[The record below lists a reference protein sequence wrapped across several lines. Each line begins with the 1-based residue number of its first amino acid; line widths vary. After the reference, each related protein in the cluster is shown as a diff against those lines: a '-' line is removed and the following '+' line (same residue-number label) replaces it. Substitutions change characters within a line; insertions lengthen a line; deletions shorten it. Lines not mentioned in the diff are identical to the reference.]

1 MTPYVKIVDA
11 EKEKQKLKKLSEQGR
26 FIRLHK
32 EQFTQQDE
40 IIYRLRFCRT
50 YIKNI
55 SSNTIIFKGFYING
69 ESCGITNME
78 TLAYSQET
86 TCIIFTHNY
95 SFEALEPIKSLQL
108 VFSDILG
115 NEYYFDCEVS
125 VAEQHSQ
132 ISPE

>member
-1 MTPYVKIVDA
+1 
-11 EKEKQKLKKLSEQGR
+11 
-26 FIRLHK
+26 
-32 EQFTQQDE
+32 
-40 IIYRLRFCRT
+40 
-50 YIKNI
+50 
-55 SSNTIIFKGFYING
+55 
-69 ESCGITNME
+69 ME

-132 ISPE
+132 ISPEREIHYMTYYITRVGLPKLKNTPKETTNE